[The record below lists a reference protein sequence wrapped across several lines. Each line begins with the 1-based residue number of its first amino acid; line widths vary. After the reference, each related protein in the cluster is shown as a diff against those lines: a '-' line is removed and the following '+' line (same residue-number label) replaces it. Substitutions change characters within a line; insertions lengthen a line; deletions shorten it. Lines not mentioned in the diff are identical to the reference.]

1 MITGEQLK
9 AIQNHNQ
16 IAIRKDDGE
25 WEILGN
31 INTFEMNCECGES
44 PTINIEISQNHIY
57 TMPNPNYATEIV
69 FPEIPDITQCYYNPD
84 ATIDL
89 NVDGIYA
96 MRYFVE
102 DIKNTNKYL
111 EKKEGENMKLL
122 NMYVEKS
129 EKNIKDYYEKLLDEE
144 YNNREV
150 VKEFE
155 DLCNKF
161 QEDLAKLAEKTA
173 NEKIKLIE
181 LEYEDFESGY
191 GIECN
196 PTEEEQEIREKLSEE
211 LRNLHDKIDEVNAQ
225 LEIITSDENSS
236 RHDIHYILHNY
247 GIVDDNG
254 KLAPYTPT
262 FADKEAP
269 KKVGRP
275 KKVSE

>member
-1 MITGEQLK
+1 MMDIKALEDLENAQVYVKYEPLNDGVSSIT
-9 AIQNHNQ
+9 
-16 IAIRKDDGE
+16 
-25 WEILGN
+25 
-31 INTFEMNCECGES
+31 INTDGINLIGATPTPYTPCPINFPIIGELDLYNS
-44 PTINIEISQNHIY
+44 KHDCYDFGIEI
-57 TMPNPNYATEIV
+57 
-69 FPEIPDITQCYYNPD
+69 
-84 ATIDL
+84 
-89 NVDGIYA
+89 
-96 MRYFVE
+96 
-102 DIKNTNKYL
+102 
-111 EKKEGENMKLL
+111 KKEGENMKLL

-129 EKNIKDYYEKLLDEE
+129 EKNIKDYYEKLLNEE
-144 YNNREV
+144 YDNREV
-150 VKEFE
+150 VKEFKT
-155 DLCNKF
+155 LCDKF

-236 RHDIHYILHNY
+236 RHDIHYVLHNY

-269 KKVGRP
+269 KKAGRP
-275 KKVSE
+275 KKVSK

>member
-1 MITGEQLK
+1 MI
-9 AIQNHNQ
+9 
-16 IAIRKDDGE
+16 
-25 WEILGN
+25 
-31 INTFEMNCECGES
+31 EMNNDGIIITCEGLRS
-44 PTINIEISQNHIY
+44 SGKAFIEAIKHYEPS
-57 TMPNPNYATEIV
+57 
-69 FPEIPDITQCYYNPD
+69 CS
-84 ATIDL
+84 IDL
-89 NVDGIYA
+89 GTLNLYN
-96 MRYFVE
+96 YE
-102 DIKNTNKYL
+102 
-111 EKKEGENMKLL
+111 EKKEGKNMKLL

-150 VKEFE
+150 VKEFKT
-155 DLCNKF
+155 LCDKF

-191 GIECN
+191 GIEYN

-236 RHDIHYILHNY
+236 HHDINYVLHNY
-247 GIVDDNG
+247 GIIDENY
-254 KLAPYTPT
+254 KLTPYTPT
-262 FADKEAP
+262 FVEEAP

>member
-31 INTFEMNCECGES
+31 INTFEINCECGCV
-44 PTINIEISQNHIY
+44 PTINAEITQNHIY

-69 FPEIPDITQCYYNPD
+69 FPEIPDMTECYYNPE
-84 ATIDL
+84 ANIDL
-89 NVDGIYA
+89 NVDGIDA
-96 MRYFVE
+96 MRYCVE
-102 DIKNTNKYL
+102 DIKNTKKMEEFLN
-111 EKKEGENMKLL
+111 KKEGKEMKLL

-155 DLCNKF
+155 TLCDKF

-191 GIECN
+191 GIECDS
-196 PTEEEQEIREKLSEE
+196 TEEEEEIREKLSEE
-211 LRNLHDKIDEVNAQ
+211 LRNLHEKIDEVNAQ

-236 RHDIHYILHNY
+236 HHDINYVLHNY
-247 GIVDDNG
+247 GIIDENN
-254 KLAPYTPT
+254 KLTPYTPV
-262 FADKEAP
+262 EN
-269 KKVGRP
+269 KKA
-275 KKVSE
+275 KK

>member
-1 MITGEQLK
+1 MEITTGKNLENFIKCEPYIELTNGSSITINSDGINLIGTTSTPYTPYPIK
-9 AIQNHNQ
+9 FPTL
-16 IAIRKDDGE
+16 GE
-25 WEILGN
+25 WDLYKHHEGCDFSWEGVDALRYVIEN
-31 INTFEMNCECGES
+31 MN
-44 PTINIEISQNHIY
+44 
-57 TMPNPNYATEIV
+57 
-69 FPEIPDITQCYYNPD
+69 
-84 ATIDL
+84 
-89 NVDGIYA
+89 
-96 MRYFVE
+96 
-102 DIKNTNKYL
+102 
-111 EKKEGENMKLL
+111 KKEGKDMKLL

-129 EKNIKDYYEKLLDEE
+129 EKNIKDYYEKLLNEE

-150 VKEFE
+150 VKEFD

-173 NEKIKLIE
+173 DEKIRLIE

-236 RHDIHYILHNY
+236 HHDINYVLHNY
-247 GIVDDNG
+247 GIIDENY
-254 KLAPYTPT
+254 KLTPYTPT
-262 FADKEAP
+262 FVGKEAP
-269 KKVGRP
+269 KKAGRP